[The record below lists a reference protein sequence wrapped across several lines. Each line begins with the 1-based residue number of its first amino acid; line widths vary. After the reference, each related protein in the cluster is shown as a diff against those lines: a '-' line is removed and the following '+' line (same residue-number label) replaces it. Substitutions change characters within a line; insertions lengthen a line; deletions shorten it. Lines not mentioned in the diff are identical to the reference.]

1 MSVKISPLSIS
12 NRRSLATRS
21 CWSTSRLGGVAHA
34 EHVMHAK
41 VNTEAEQELAAIIGI
56 RSIPTVMA
64 FRDSVLV
71 YSHRARPDRPPKGR
85 RQGSA
90 AQRCSP

>member
-1 MSVKISPLSIS
+1 
-12 NRRSLATRS
+12 
-21 CWSTSRLGGVAHA
+21 
-34 EHVMHAK
+34 MHAK

-71 YSHRARPDRPPKGR
+71 YSHRARPDRRPKGR

-90 AQRCSP
+90 AQRFSP